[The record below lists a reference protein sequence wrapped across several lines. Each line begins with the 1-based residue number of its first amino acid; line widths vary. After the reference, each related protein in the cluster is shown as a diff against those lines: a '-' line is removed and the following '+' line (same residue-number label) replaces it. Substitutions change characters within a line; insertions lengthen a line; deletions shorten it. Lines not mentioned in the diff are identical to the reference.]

1 MASKIKKINPWKNII
16 LFSFTTRP
24 LFSTYYFL
32 TTYKDVQIIE
42 IFLKGFT
49 NTGYLL
55 IGFSLLIGS
64 LAKFWNYFDTYLH
77 YRKKL
82 GIIGF
87 FYILLHGFVGTLIYV
102 FPNPLILWDNFW
114 AVFYGILGLVL
125 FFICYCISEIVVI
138 RLLGPKLWRRLIRYI
153 SYTAFIFGT
162 IHLFLAKY
170 VVWQEYIMSDR
181 IFPPISLPLFV
192 FGISILILRFYV
204 FLFDTF
210 HLGKDTV
217 QGIISKNS

>member
-16 LFSFTTRP
+16 LFSFTTIP
-24 LFSTYYFL
+24 LFSVYYL
-32 TTYKDVQIIE
+32 WTTYKDVQIIE

-77 YRKKL
+77 YRKQL

-114 AVFYGILGLVL
+114 VIFYGILGLVL
-125 FFICYCISEIVVI
+125 FFVCYCISEIVVI
-138 RLLGPKLWRRLIRYI
+138 RVLGPKLWRRLIRYI
-153 SYTAFIFGT
+153 SYTAFILGT
-162 IHLFLAKY
+162 IHVFLAKY
-170 VVWQEYIMSDR
+170 TVWQEYIISDR
-181 IFPPISLPLFV
+181 IFPPISLTLFV
-192 FGISILILRFYV
+192 FGISILVFRAYV

>member
-16 LFSFTTRP
+16 LFSFTTIP
-24 LFSTYYFL
+24 LFSVYYL
-32 TTYKDVQIIE
+32 WTTYKDIQIVE
-42 IFLKGFT
+42 ILLKGFT

-77 YRKKL
+77 YRKQL

-114 AVFYGILGLVL
+114 AISYGILGLVL
-125 FFICYCISEIVVI
+125 FFICYCISEIIVI
-138 RLLGPKLWRRLIRYI
+138 RLLGPKLWRRLIRYL
-153 SYTAFIFGT
+153 SYTAFILGT

-170 VVWQEYIMSDR
+170 RVWEEYIMSDR
-181 IFPPISLPLFV
+181 IFPPISLTLFV
-192 FGISILILRFYV
+192 FGVSILVFRTYV

-217 QGIISKNS
+217 QSVISKNS